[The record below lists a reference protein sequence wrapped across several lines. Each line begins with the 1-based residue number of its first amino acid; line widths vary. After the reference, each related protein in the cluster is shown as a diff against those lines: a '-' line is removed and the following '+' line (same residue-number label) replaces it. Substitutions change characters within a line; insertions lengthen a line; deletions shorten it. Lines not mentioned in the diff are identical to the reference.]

1 MKGASGA
8 IAPLAPFTH
17 FFTDDAFNA
26 QYDGERRFSKLFIS
40 LVFMAIII
48 SCLGLFGLA
57 VYDTTQRKKEIAVRK
72 ILGSSSFN
80 ILTMLMKDFLLLVV
94 IGIFL
99 GAPIGWYIMEQWLQE
114 FAYRVDLNPGTF
126 LFASFILII
135 IAIATIGYQTIK
147 VAHADPAMSL
157 KTAN

>member
-1 MKGASGA
+1 
-8 IAPLAPFTH
+8 
-17 FFTDDAFNA
+17 
-26 QYDGERRFSKLFIS
+26 
-40 LVFMAIII
+40 MAIII